1 MSESLRGHFLVAG
14 PRLRD
19 PNFFKTAVLIFE
31 HGDEGAMGVI
41 INRPSS
47 ISVANA
53 MGAHF
58 KLPHT
63 DDVVFVGGPVEP
75 NALFIVHSAD
85 ELSDGETPI
94 LPGLYVGTNADIFE
108 DVVERA
114 MCEDDGLPF
123 RVYCG
128 CAGWGAEQ
136 LEGELSRGDWF
147 SVPADMDFLF
157 DDNPYCV
164 WERLVAKVY
173 ETHRLLPHSCDN
185 PEWN

>member
-1 MSESLRGHFLVAG
+1 MPESLRGQFLIAG

-19 PNFFKTAVLIFE
+19 PNFFKTAVLMIE
-31 HGDEGAMGVI
+31 HGEEGAMGVI

-47 ISVANA
+47 VSVAHA
-53 MGAHF
+53 LGGHF

-63 DDVVFVGGPVEP
+63 DDVVYVGGPVEP

-85 ELSDGETPI
+85 EFSNGESPI
-94 LPGLYVGTNADIFE
+94 LPGLYVGTNADVFE
-108 DVVERA
+108 EVVERA
-114 MCEDDGLPF
+114 LCEEEGLPF

-128 CAGWGAEQ
+128 CAGWASEQ
-136 LEGELSRGDWF
+136 LESEICRGDWF

-157 DDNPYCV
+157 DEDPYQV
-164 WERLVAKVY
+164 WDQLVRQVY
-173 ETHRLLPHSCDN
+173 ETHRLLPHTCDH